1 MSDKKQPEKSNDDN
15 TTADTSSNDDNQTNL
30 SASIKLTQ
38 AEKKSSTTDKVASTD
53 KAESASKP
61 IPNKNKDNSTATV
74 KNSAASSHTTSDVKA
89 ATMKKADDEK
99 KKTKISKIAVLALI
113 IALLAICASV
123 GHYFWIE
130 QQKAQSSSQ
139 INSEVQKILAVNQKK
154 IAQQLLQNKQAI
166 TQQFQQSNRASAN
179 ELTAL
184 KRELAQRHRF
194 EEATLATISQ
204 LQQQVA
210 SLGQKQPSEWSLQE
224 AEYLIRVASRSLWL
238 EKDARTAISLLN
250 DADMRVEELN
260 DPQYLSLR
268 QTIQQDIA
276 ALQVLP
282 KLATDNVI
290 LKLMTLDQQIKD
302 LPLVLFEIPDNSESK
317 ASLELTD
324 NVSDW
329 QENLAK
335 VWRKFSA
342 KYFTFTPRSGD
353 VEPLMSATFQQN
365 LRENL
370 SLKVQTAI
378 WAASKGN
385 DSIYLQALSDIQ
397 RWLNDYFDM
406 KKTINQNFDSTLE
419 SLKVAVVT
427 VEYPNS
433 LAALKKIRQI
443 LSSKSQPKTNLLN
456 QASSA
461 EKSAAEVI
469 APTSVEQGEGI

>member
-1 MSDKKQPEKSNDDN
+1 MSDKKQPEKNNDEN
-15 TTADTSSNDDNQTNL
+15 ITADKSSNDDNQTNL
-30 SASIKLTQ
+30 SASIKLTP
-38 AEKKSSTTDKVASTD
+38 AEKKSSTTDNVASTD
-53 KAESASKP
+53 NTESASKP
-61 IPNKNKDNSTATV
+61 SANKNKANNTTTV
-74 KNSAASSHTTSDVKA
+74 KSSATSSSTTANVKT
-89 ATMKKADDEK
+89 ATMKKTVDEK

-113 IALLAICASV
+113 IALLAICASI

-130 QQKAQSSSQ
+130 HQKAQSSSQ
-139 INSEVQKILAVNQKK
+139 INNDVQKRLAENQKS
-154 IAQQLLQNKQAI
+154 IAQQLLQNKQAL

-210 SLGQKQPSEWSLQE
+210 SLGQKQPSEWLLQE
-224 AEYLIRVASRSLWL
+224 AEYLIRVAARSLWL

-260 DPQYLSLR
+260 NPQYLSLR

-290 LKLMTLDQQIKD
+290 LKLMTLDQQVKE
-302 LPLVLFEIPDNSESK
+302 LPLVLFEIPDHSDNK
-317 ASLELTD
+317 ATLELTD

-342 KYFTFTPRSGD
+342 KYFTFTSRSGD
-353 VEPLMSATFQQN
+353 VEPLMSAKFQQN

-385 DSIYLQALSDIQ
+385 ESIYLQALSDIQ

-406 KKTINQNFDSTLE
+406 KKPINQNFASTLE
-419 SLKVAVVT
+419 SLKTAVVT

-443 LSSKSQPKTNLLN
+443 LSNKAQSKTNLLD
-456 QASSA
+456 QASAA
-461 EKSAAEVI
+461 EKPAAEVI